1 MLSLLTVL
9 SFVTGSIDIA
19 AGWVAALPMQLPNPE
34 PEAPDGLDELGENLI
49 SWLKWITTVAG
60 FGGLLWCGIMMAIGR
75 RNRSAMAAD
84 GATGIPWVVAG
95 LSTVAFG
102 FGVVS
107 MVVGL

>member
-1 MLSLLTVL
+1 MLELAEPLARRL
-9 SFVTGSIDIA
+9 W
-19 AGWVAALPMQLPNPE
+19 WVQVQVPDVE
-34 PEAPDGLDELGENLI
+34 PVAPAGLDTLGTTLI
-49 SWLKWITTVAG
+49 GWLMWIVMIAG

-102 FGVVS
+102 AALVG
-107 MVVGL
+107 MVIGL

>member
-1 MLSLLTVL
+1 MWSLLT
-9 SFVTGSIDIA
+9 STA
-19 AGWVAALPMQLPNPE
+19 ADLLAALPQQVPDPA
-34 PEAPDGLDELGENLI
+34 PEAPEGLEELGENVI
-49 SWLKWITTVAG
+49 SWLKWITTIAG

>member
-1 MLSLLTVL
+1 MWGV
-9 SFVTGSIDIA
+9 
-19 AGWVAALPMQLPNPE
+19 AGQAVRRLWWLQVQVPDVE
-34 PEAPDGLDELGENLI
+34 PVAPDGLVTLGTTLI
-49 SWLKWITTVAG
+49 GWLMWIVMIAG

-102 FGVVS
+102 AA
-107 MVVGL
+107 VVGMVIGL

>member
-1 MLSLLTVL
+1 MLSQLSGTAADLL
-9 SFVTGSIDIA
+9 
-19 AGWVAALPMQLPNPE
+19 AALPMQLPNPD
-34 PEAPDGLDELGENLI
+34 PEAPEGLEELGSNLI
-49 SWLKWITTVAG
+49 SWLKWITTIAG

-102 FGVVS
+102 FGVVT

>member
-1 MLSLLTVL
+1 VLDVLTLVIGEALRVL
-9 SFVTGSIDIA
+9 PQQVPDVTPQA
-19 AGWVAALPMQLPNPE
+19 PE
-34 PEAPDGLDELGENLI
+34 GLDVLGTTI
-49 SWLKWITTVAG
+49 IGWLMWIVMIAG

-102 FGVVS
+102 AA
-107 MVVGL
+107 VVGMVIGL

>member
-1 MLSLLTVL
+1 MLSVVRDT
-9 SFVTGSIDIA
+9 VTGKLLRLRQQVPD
-19 AGWVAALPMQLPNPE
+19 VDPV
-34 PEAPDGLDELGENLI
+34 APDGLDELG
-49 SWLKWITTVAG
+49 TTVIGWLMWIVMIAG

-102 FGVVS
+102 AA
-107 MVVGL
+107 VVGMVIGL

>member
-1 MLSLLTVL
+1 VSLFTDTV
-9 SFVTGSIDIA
+9 
-19 AGWVAALPMQLPNPE
+19 AGLVAALPQQLPDPDPAAPE
-34 PEAPDGLDELGENLI
+34 GLDELGENLI
-49 SWLKWITTVAG
+49 SWLKWIAMIAG

-102 FGVVS
+102 AGVVG

>member
-1 MLSLLTVL
+1 MWSLLTD
-9 SFVTGSIDIA
+9 TA
-19 AGWVAALPMQLPNPE
+19 ASAADWVAALPQQIDNPD
-34 PEAPDGLDELGENLI
+34 PEAPEGLDELGNNLI
-49 SWLKWITTVAG
+49 SWLKWITTIAG

-102 FGVVS
+102 FGVVT

>member
-1 MLSLLTVL
+1 MWSLLTD
-9 SFVTGSIDIA
+9 TA
-19 AGWVAALPMQLPNPE
+19 ASAADWVAALPQQIPNPE
-34 PEAPDGLDELGENLI
+34 PEAPEGLDELGENLI
-49 SWLKWITTVAG
+49 SWLKWITTIAG